1 MSSRRPAFALAAVL
15 TATVLTGAF
24 AAAGILHR
32 PAARTQAPVV
42 QIAPQ
47 PPAPSASTWVD
58 D

>member
-1 MSSRRPAFALAAVL
+1 MNSRRPAFALAAAL
-15 TATVLTGAF
+15 TAMVFTGAF

-32 PAARTQAPVV
+32 PAAGAPAPVV

-47 PPAPSASTWVD
+47 PAAPSASTWVD

>member
-15 TATVLTGAF
+15 TAMVLTGAF
-24 AAAGILHR
+24 AAAGLVHR
-32 PAARTQAPVV
+32 PAAGTPAPVV

-47 PPAPSASTWVD
+47 PTAPSASTWVD

>member
-1 MSSRRPAFALAAVL
+1 MSSRRPAYALAAVL
-15 TATVLTGAF
+15 TATVLTGAL

-32 PAARTQAPVV
+32 PAAAPAPVV

-47 PPAPSASTWVD
+47 PAAPSTSAWMD